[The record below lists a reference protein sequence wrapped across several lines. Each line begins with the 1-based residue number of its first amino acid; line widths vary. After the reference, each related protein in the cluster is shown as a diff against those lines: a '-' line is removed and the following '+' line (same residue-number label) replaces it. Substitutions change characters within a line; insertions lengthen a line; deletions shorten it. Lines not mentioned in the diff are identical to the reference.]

1 MAIRT
6 SELTK
11 LIADQVT
18 KDVARKLVPKLR
30 KVVREEI
37 DRSMKDMIYEMVVN
51 QQKPLKSVVE
61 ENTVDFASE
70 RPQNTSAAKSL
81 IAQRQASRN
90 KAKEIIERSMGA
102 DDPFAD
108 LIMSAEDPQEE
119 LDLKEQQI
127 LSQPMKDIKDVSK
140 SDRTLPENIDY
151 SAAMERLFPE

>member
-11 LIADQVT
+11 LIAEQVT
-18 KDVARKLVPKLR
+18 KEVARKLVPKLR
-30 KVVREEI
+30 KVVREEF
-37 DRSMKDMIYEMVVN
+37 DRGVKDMIYEMVMN
-51 QQKPLKSVVE
+51 QQTPLQNVVE
-61 ENTVDFASE
+61 ENTADFAPQ
-70 RPQNTSAAKSL
+70 RPQNATAAKRL
-81 IAQRQASRN
+81 VAQRQASRN
-90 KAKEIIERSMGA
+90 KAKEIIERSMGS

-127 LSQPMKDIKDVSK
+127 LNQPMKDIKDVSK
-140 SDRTLPENIDY
+140 ADRTLPENIDY

>member
-11 LIADQVT
+11 LIAEQVT
-18 KDVARKLVPKLR
+18 KDVAKKLIPKLR
-30 KVVREEI
+30 RVVREEI
-37 DRSMKDMIYEMVVN
+37 DRSMKDMIYEMVVK
-51 QQKPLKSVVE
+51 QQTPLQDVVR
-61 ENTVDFASE
+61 ENTVDFAQE
-70 RPQNTSAAKSL
+70 RPKNASAAKSL

-90 KAKEIIERSMGA
+90 KAQQILEKSMGS

-127 LSQPMKDIKDVSK
+127 LRQPMKDIKEVGKADK
-140 SDRTLPENIDY
+140 TLPENIDY
-151 SAAMERLFPE
+151 SASMERLFPE

>member
-90 KAKEIIERSMGA
+90 KAKEIIERSMGV

-140 SDRTLPENIDY
+140 SDKTLPENIDY